1 MIMRTGKSDSMV
13 SRKGLIE
20 FYEELMNRKKIK
32 KGGAAARR
40 LDSLKIGLK
49 QSANKYYNYR
59 DSLAA
64 AIRRERK

>member
-1 MIMRTGKSDSMV
+1 MRTGKSDSMV

-40 LDSLKIGLK
+40 LDSLKIQYL
-49 QSANKYYNYR
+49 YFF
-59 DSLAA
+59 
-64 AIRRERK
+64 